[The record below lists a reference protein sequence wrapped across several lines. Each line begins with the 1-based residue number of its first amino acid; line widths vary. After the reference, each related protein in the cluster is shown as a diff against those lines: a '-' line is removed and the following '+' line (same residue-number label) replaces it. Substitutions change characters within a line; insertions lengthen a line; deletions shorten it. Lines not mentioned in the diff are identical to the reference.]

1 MYRYLFLV
9 PLIVVS
15 VVLSAC
21 TTSPSP
27 VLPPAKLTSFVK
39 ELSVNDDWQRQI
51 GEGVSDHYYLLTPL
65 VHNNKLYTID
75 YKGLLSVIDTT
86 TGDTLWDKS
95 LQIPVSS
102 GLSKIDNLL
111 LLATSEGAVIALD
124 IKTGAELW
132 QATVTSEVFAKPVKA
147 GNYVIVKS
155 VDGKIVALDLKT
167 GKEKWVYDRAVPA
180 LTLRGNSTPVVYENT
195 IISGLDNGKL
205 VGLSVETGQVI
216 WNLTV
221 AVSSG
226 RTEIERM
233 IDIDA
238 DPLIFGENLY
248 VVAYQGRIA
257 NIHIPSGRLEWTR
270 DFSAY
275 NGIEADEQRLYIS
288 DSEGY
293 VWALDRKTGATIWK
307 QDKLIR
313 RSLTKPVLYKNS
325 IMVADFNGFVHWL
338 DSENGHLKS
347 RYRQGSDDSY
357 VENEYDFIFT
367 KSNGILTPPLVFKD
381 KVFIFDRH
389 GNTSSLVI
397 RAN

>member
-21 TTSPSP
+21 TSSPSP
-27 VLPPAKLTSFVK
+27 VLPPVKLTPFKK
-39 ELSVNDDWQRQI
+39 ELIVTDDWYRQI
-51 GEGVSDHYYLLTPL
+51 GEGVSDRYYLLSPL
-65 VHNNKLYTID
+65 IYNNNLYTID
-75 YKGLLSVIDTT
+75 YKGLLSVTNT
-86 TGDTLWDKS
+86 ATGDVLWEKR
-95 LQIPVSS
+95 LQLPVSA
-102 GLSKIDNLL
+102 GLSKIDNKLF
-111 LLATSEGAVIALD
+111 LATSEGAVIALD

-132 QATVTSEVFAKPVKA
+132 QTTVTSEVFAKPIKA

-155 VDGKIVALDLKT
+155 VDGKIVALDLET
-167 GKEKWVYDRAVPA
+167 GQEKWVYDRAVPA
-180 LTLRGNSTPVVYENT
+180 LTLRGNSTPVVYEGT

-221 AVSSG
+221 AISTG

-238 DPLIFGENLY
+238 DPVIFDENLY

-257 NIHIPSGRLEWTR
+257 NIHIPSGQLIWTR

-275 NGIEADEQRLYIS
+275 SGIAVDQNRLYIS

-293 VWALDRKTGATIWK
+293 VWALDRKTGATVWK
-307 QDKLIR
+307 QNKLLR
-313 RSLTKPVLYKNS
+313 RALTKPVLYKNS
-325 IMVADFNGFVHWL
+325 VMVADFNGFVHWL
-338 DSENGHLKS
+338 DNEDGHLKA
-347 RYRQGSDDSY
+347 RFRLGGDDSY

-367 KSNGILTPPLVFKD
+367 KSNGILTAPLVYQD

-389 GNTSSLVI
+389 GNISSLDI